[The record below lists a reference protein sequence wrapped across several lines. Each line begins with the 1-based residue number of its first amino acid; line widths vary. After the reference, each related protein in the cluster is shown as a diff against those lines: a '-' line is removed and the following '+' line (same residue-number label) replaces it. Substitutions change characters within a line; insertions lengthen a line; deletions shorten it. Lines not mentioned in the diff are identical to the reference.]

1 MLVKDM
7 QAEEGSKG
15 TEDHSVHISPI
26 DKSTNKQANR
36 IEGAAVKE
44 ALHNGNGIQDIGD
57 ESSDKQSSD
66 SKSHGSPAA
75 EQEMTSMQSHDMA
88 QPLNFEL
95 DSEAQSD
102 VSGRNF
108 WQLPHHEDG
117 NMFRFQSINPPQSM
131 PNYGLNNNNS
141 FPQPVHFGSI
151 GQPTNYMPNHGHFS
165 SPPGM
170 HNMSMMSNMGPM
182 GGMNYPNSHSQN
194 QRRAITAQHNYGSM
208 GGKPMNPRVPWSNQ
222 QNTWPNPGQPPNMSP
237 SMSPWTMALQQQKA
251 MNRPGGNANMGPGSK
266 KGQSGIPINHS
277 ASMNNMMMQ
286 QLRYGKRSSPVSSM
300 KAGYPVSVGGESIST
315 SDMSTNYQVNTK

>member
-1 MLVKDM
+1 MIAFNTVVRPVLEYASQVWPPYIKTLIDKVETVQRRAIKWAYRLGPVHNLSPSMLVKDM

-57 ESSDKQSSD
+57 ESSDKLSSD

-194 QRRAITAQHNYGSM
+194 QRRA
-208 GGKPMNPRVPWSNQ
+208 
-222 QNTWPNPGQPPNMSP
+222 
-237 SMSPWTMALQQQKA
+237 
-251 MNRPGGNANMGPGSK
+251 
-266 KGQSGIPINHS
+266 
-277 ASMNNMMMQ
+277 
-286 QLRYGKRSSPVSSM
+286 
-300 KAGYPVSVGGESIST
+300 
-315 SDMSTNYQVNTK
+315 